1 MSTPSKEGD
10 NPCSNENS
18 EESESEPDMD
28 EVLLAEFEENEPS
41 TAQKQGIVAVFL
53 QILSVVD

>member
-10 NPCSNENS
+10 DPCSNENS

-41 TAQKQGIVAVFL
+41 TAQKQGIVAVF
-53 QILSVVD
+53 